1 MCGLSPNHLW
11 LQLFWRWKMKM
22 ILILMV
28 LWGDVL
34 LFCWVSFSEFM
45 LDKRRSY
52 TGPLVSD
59 LLVLCWD
66 KDNSVV
72 HYWVMKLNSQ
82 LFDCSGLLKKIK
94 VVKANGGIRHFLY
107 QLTRPSGAP
116 TVAKAEGSNTLG
128 KLEIMWR
135 TTLGEPGRLQTQ
147 QILGNV
153 SPRTR
158 TLVNLSLI
166 LFSLVVLP

>member
-1 MCGLSPNHLW
+1 
-11 LQLFWRWKMKM
+11 
-22 ILILMV
+22 
-28 LWGDVL
+28 
-34 LFCWVSFSEFM
+34 
-45 LDKRRSY
+45 
-52 TGPLVSD
+52 
-59 LLVLCWD
+59 
-66 KDNSVV
+66 
-72 HYWVMKLNSQ
+72 MKLNSR
-82 LFDCSGLLKKIK
+82 LFDCSGLLKNIK

-153 SPRTR
+153 SPQTR
-158 TLVNLSLI
+158 TLLNLSLI
-166 LFSLVVLP
+166 LFSLLVLL